1 MRFNRY
7 KNSHTH
13 SIRSERAH
21 TRENSSFQIFS
32 ACIKT
37 YCRRNVFI
45 GTLGSHTSTPAEGG
59 GIGGIG
65 GCYFDFL
72 WSTLCVFRH
81 FPCHLGTLYVSPWVQ
96 TNSYNSVEVLSVTDS
111 LVWITRPP
119 FWIAQGHSFLRSD
132 LAIHIPTQCCNSF
145 SSDWK
150 RACQSRAGIIMRAP
164 AQKIILY
171 RQNVKIWKFLALTR
185 AYLFLDGAQEVC
197 ADVFE
202 AFLITFFL
210 VAQHCI
216 NGVKQ
221 QDLIRST

>member
-1 MRFNRY
+1 MHKDILSEKCFHWD
-7 KNSHTH
+7 SWITH
-13 SIRSERAH
+13 ID
-21 TRENSSFQIFS
+21 SS
-32 ACIKT
+32 
-37 YCRRNVFI
+37 RR
-45 GTLGSHTSTPAEGG
+45 GG

-65 GCYFDFL
+65 GCYFAFL

-216 NGVKQ
+216 NGLKQ